1 MSIFNQELIINLLLV
16 TSAGEEVGRRN
27 AHLSTK
33 LLDAISV
40 AIRRI
45 ACQT

>member
-1 MSIFNQELIINLLLV
+1 LLLV
-16 TSAGEEVGRRN
+16 TSAGEEVGRHN

-40 AIRRI
+40 AIVVLPVKR
-45 ACQT
+45 